1 MKVAIFKNYLLK
13 FATFVNCEFLV
24 IVISE
29 HCEFSIFLFIISNIV
44 AYSAVMSATAATL
57 SSCKDFWQDF
67 DLRQVQHELDNSAG
81 DIANKQDEAD
91 VGRKKLV
98 KMSKEFK
105 STATDDCRKTTGPL
119 LKAFQ
124 GEIDALSKRS
134 KAAETTVLTIYKK
147 LSEAPDPTPILSQ
160 ALSNKTKLSQLT
172 DLEIEKRQLRETLEQ
187 YNIQFAAFKEKEIEL
202 EELKEK
208 MVDYDD
214 NLGKSISCEVDKLKT
229 DLEESFSMKEGMLKE
244 MNTELSAKVME
255 QTSMIESVQRSLE
268 QTESELFECKVR
280 FEEELQTKSS
290 EIDLYLSDLDTANQ
304 RAEAAQRVVEQFQHS
319 SKQEGQN
326 GALDD
331 LNRKLSTYELE
342 ITSKDIEINSL
353 VQETQDLRSTLSKVG
368 SEKQSKL
375 DQVIEELELYKHQNS
390 QLISELETKQ
400 DYDEVKRELSVLKII
415 EFGESNEANVASPKN
430 LEILLLD
437 KNRVMQTDNSNL
449 RLEVF
454 NLQKRIQEQDSEI
467 TTSHKV
473 TTSQQTLVKQLE
485 HDLSQLQAHR
495 VREDADGEPSKL
507 VDTAVEPTSETIDML
522 AIVTS
527 QRERFKAKTQLLES
541 DHQQLKTSY
550 AVLQQDN
557 VTLRNDNMK
566 LYERIRFLQTVST
579 SNATSIPM
587 SKEDDLTS
595 KYSSQYEANIDP
607 FNAFNKR
614 ERHRKYG
621 QLNSAERVVLNFG
634 KVLLSEKWARH
645 FIFFYTIALHM
656 LVSVVLYKF
665 ASVEECVVADCNDQ
679 FAQHMAEH
687 HP

>member
-1 MKVAIFKNYLLK
+1 
-13 FATFVNCEFLV
+13 
-24 IVISE
+24 
-29 HCEFSIFLFIISNIV
+29 
-44 AYSAVMSATAATL
+44 MSATAATL

-67 DLRQVQHELDNSAG
+67 DLSKVQNELDNSAG
-81 DIANKQDEAD
+81 DIANRQDEAD
-91 VGRKKLV
+91 AGRKKLV

-105 STATDDCRKTTGPL
+105 TTATDECRKTTGPL

-160 ALSNKTKLSQLT
+160 ALSNKSKLSQLT

-214 NLGKSISCEVDKLKT
+214 NLGKSISSEVDKLKS
-229 DLEESFSMKEGMLKE
+229 DLEESFNLKEGMLKE
-244 MNTELSAKVME
+244 VNTELSTKVVE
-255 QTSMIESVQRSLE
+255 QTSIIESIQRSLE

-319 SKQEGQN
+319 SNQEGRD

-331 LNRKLSTYELE
+331 LNRKLSMYEME

-368 SEKQSKL
+368 SERQGKL
-375 DQVIEELELYKHQNS
+375 DQVTDELEFYKHQNT
-390 QLISELETKQ
+390 QLITELEIKQ
-400 DYDEVKRELSVLKII
+400 DYEEVKRELSVLKII
-415 EFGESNEANVASPKN
+415 EFGESNNEANDASPKN

-454 NLQKRIQEQDSEI
+454 NLQKRSQEQESEI
-467 TTSHKV
+467 STSHKV
-473 TTSQQTLVKQLE
+473 TTSQQALVKQLE

-507 VDTAVEPTSETIDML
+507 VDTATAEPTSETIDML

-566 LYERIRFLQTVST
+566 LYERIRFLQTVSS

-595 KYSSQYEANIDP
+595 KYSTQYEANIDP

-656 LVSVVLYKF
+656 LVFVVLYKF
-665 ASVEECVVADCNDQ
+665 ASVEECIVADCNDQ
-679 FAQHMAEH
+679 FAKHMAEH